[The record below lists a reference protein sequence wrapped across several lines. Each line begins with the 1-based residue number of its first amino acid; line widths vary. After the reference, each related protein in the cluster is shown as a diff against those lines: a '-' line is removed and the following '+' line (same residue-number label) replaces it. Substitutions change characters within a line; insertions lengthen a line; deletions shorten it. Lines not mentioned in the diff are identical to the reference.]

1 MKRKLFWVFA
11 IVLVSLCAGIIATL
25 TLILCNKSTIIDFYV
40 EDIPETS
47 ELRVFRATET
57 DEILLSRQTAVDGK
71 YIFQVELDSIGDN
84 ELVYFNI
91 WDKSTDWV
99 TQTKRIYVLPNSKV
113 KVRGSGSEP
122 ILWNVE
128 SKHPNQKLINILDE
142 QTGEMIVEC
151 SKISEQLFYTKEGDD
166 ERIVLQKQRDELN
179 EKIDLKI
186 IDILEEL
193 PKSDVWILKL
203 YQESRLFKNYER
215 CRYVSK
221 AQMRDR
227 LWKLY
232 ERLSDEEKHGE
243 YGIGIAFCLTG
254 IKELMPGD
262 AMIDLELFDT
272 GNNTHNLSDFKGKW
286 LLLDFSDYYCGYC
299 HALCPTLKYLSETYG
314 SGLQLITISNDS
326 ENNFKKMVEEDGI
339 TWPAF
344 YNQDA
349 YSKYGISGRPTFVLI
364 SPEGVIAE
372 RIVGANPDWLLKTF
386 LKYSENANPRIVK
399 TEGIATIELPSITGG
414 INGFSIEKI
423 ALYPDSTLVSFVYLD
438 LSNNYSI
445 GSGSVLRCSDGTV
458 CKAISSSIGFDNYV
472 DRKQVVRFNATFEPL
487 PEGVESF
494 DYVEGDCDNCFVKG
508 VKVAGY

>member
-1 MKRKLFWVFA
+1 MKKLKIIA
-11 IVLVSLCAGIIATL
+11 IVIALLCAAFLGVVYYMTPKGEKIVDIEGE
-25 TLILCNKSTIIDFYV
+25 LIDVPDGLEVKLVWT
-40 EDIPETS
+40 T
-47 ELRVFRATET
+47 FRARYE
-57 DEILLSRQTAVDGK
+57 EVDTVYNGHFSFHCDGSNDK
-71 YIFQVELDSIGDN
+71 GVYRLYMCTLNATGGTTKDITLYRSKNIKITGQGDN
-84 ELVYFNI
+84 
-91 WDKSTDWV
+91 
-99 TQTKRIYVLPNSKV
+99 
-113 KVRGSGSEP
+113 
-122 ILWNVE
+122 ILSWNVE
-128 SKHPNQKLINILDE
+128 SDNPRQPFHNKLNNLVSDEFAKIERQKEALETASQLEKDSIQSLIDSLNIVVGFKRLDAMMSMPIDEDWEYALLDIAKTLVDDANHPLRGKVADAYALMPEKRKHK
-142 QTGEMIVEC
+142 IVGTY
-151 SKISEQLFYTKEGDD
+151 ISEC
-166 ERIVLQKQRDELN
+166 LQTAGVGGN
-179 EKIDLKI
+179 Y
-186 IDILEEL
+186 IDI
-193 PKSDVWILKL
+193 S
-203 YQESRLFKNYER
+203 
-215 CRYVSK
+215 
-221 AQMRDR
+221 
-227 LWKLY
+227 
-232 ERLSDEEKHGE
+232 
-243 YGIGIAFCLTG
+243 
-254 IKELMPGD
+254 
-262 AMIDLELFDT
+262 LFDKSRRQHSLSEQV
-272 GNNTHNLSDFKGKW
+272 GNKW

-314 SGLQLITISNDS
+314 DGLQLVTISNDN
-326 ENNFKKMVEEDGI
+326 EKDFNKMVEEDGI

-349 YSKYGISGRPTFVLI
+349 YSKYGISGRPTFILI

-494 DYVEGDCDNCFVKG
+494 DYVEGDCDNCFSVKG